1 MRILRVE
8 DDVTLGD
15 GLAPSAIESM
25 PAPVLMLTTCD
36 ALRSRMTDVDANSAH
51 RRCAIC
57 GSEFSCGADRGA
69 CWCAELPP
77 LPAERRVAGA
87 SCLCP
92 ACLSQRLGL
101 VARSDVDRG
110 Q

>member
-1 MRILRVE
+1 MVWNVAPPQPI
-8 DDVTLGD
+8 GY
-15 GLAPSAIESM
+15 GLTPDYL
-25 PAPVLMLTTCD
+25 PCF
-36 ALRSRMTDVDANSAH
+36 ALRSRMDDVDANSAH

-57 GSEFSCGADRGA
+57 GSGFSCGADRAA

-101 VARSDVDRG
+101 VARSDADRG